1 MDGGCFFLAIHYIN
15 IEVFLQIKK
24 KKTKIEHTSVILITG
39 TVLVVL
45 PVVWLLLLI
54 LYFDTQMDF

>member
-1 MDGGCFFLAIHYIN
+1 MFFLAIHYIN

-24 KKTKIEHTSVILITG
+24 KKPKIEHTSVILITG

-54 LYFDTQMDF
+54 LYFGTQMDF